1 MDQICQHNSL
11 IFIKWWRI
19 KNNSSQIGLKN
30 TTHIHHTVNT
40 TLIVTEL
47 YNYKFQLVGG
57 SLRWTSNEYGTLW
70 LSEQQLC
77 IIWYFSE
84 KKTFWSFMYTDYQ
97 SDFLTESLVLSAID
111 KLDRIDT
118 PTWFFLAWSAEENE
132 FIFRCLNTEVH
143 CASIN
148 KFCYKHW
155 PCIKMLKISFCKLNL
170 IQ

>member
-1 MDQICQHNSL
+1 MHDHSYNLVWSSIRVVKICFDRFLWWQNLHPSANLIIDQICQHNSL

-77 IIWYFSE
+77 IKWYFSE
-84 KKTFWSFMYTDYQ
+84 KKTFWSFMYTD
-97 SDFLTESLVLSAID
+97 
-111 KLDRIDT
+111 
-118 PTWFFLAWSAEENE
+118 
-132 FIFRCLNTEVH
+132 
-143 CASIN
+143 
-148 KFCYKHW
+148 
-155 PCIKMLKISFCKLNL
+155 
-170 IQ
+170 

>member
-1 MDQICQHNSL
+1 MHDHSYNLVRSSIRVVKICFDRFLWWQNLHPSANLIIDQICQHNSL

-40 TLIVTEL
+40 TVIVTEL

-84 KKTFWSFMYTDYQ
+84 KKTFWSFMYTD
-97 SDFLTESLVLSAID
+97 
-111 KLDRIDT
+111 
-118 PTWFFLAWSAEENE
+118 
-132 FIFRCLNTEVH
+132 
-143 CASIN
+143 
-148 KFCYKHW
+148 
-155 PCIKMLKISFCKLNL
+155 
-170 IQ
+170 